1 MTHTFTQFYAIFYS
15 YMDDIR
21 FMWKHYFLHLFY
33 HACPPPIQ
41 QYACVN
47 FDNKNELENLEL
59 PMTNGISS
67 SKKLQ

>member
-1 MTHTFTQFYAIFYS
+1 MLAPLT
-15 YMDDIR
+15 
-21 FMWKHYFLHLFY
+21 
-33 HACPPPIQ
+33 PIQ
-41 QYACVN
+41 QCACVN